1 MKLLLILTSL
11 VFGTGADILLESLS
25 RRNAEKRRLT
35 DVAIEG
41 TSGKLFEGQEINHY
55 NGTMRFKGSTVEKL
69 QEMAK
74 SSRKGLKATSK
85 VDCQYW
91 AVVTTINPPT
101 PAVERQAAQPGW
113 CLVVVGDKKGPFSYP
128 IPKGG
133 NMTIFLDVPK
143 QLEFSGESDFGK
155 LLPFNHFGR
164 KNLGFV
170 YAIIHGA
177 KTVFDFDDDNA
188 LISKRSQLGIPGYH
202 HAVAVTHAHEHESN
216 AHHGHKPA
224 TQSQG
229 QGHTYSVETAGAEY
243 NFSVINPY
251 PLLGATT
258 PNSWPR
264 GYPLTLIKATHF
276 DHSNPLTLHKMNI
289 PATTVGVIQYLANH
303 DPDVDAIYRLTQ
315 PLPLDFPVRGHTPL
329 VMPDRNALGKQV
341 FCPYNAQATIHNE
354 IALWSLLLPI
364 TVHGRVSD
372 IWRSYAAQRL
382 FADIGAKLV
391 FSPPVVVQFRN
402 SHNYL
407 ADFDSESPLYLE
419 ADKLVEQLTEWFSCE
434 PTLPGRMEELWV
446 MLYQHGYLGEKDVAL
461 VQAWL
466 EVLVQSGYTFPVITN
481 SHASCKK

>member
-1 MKLLLILTSL
+1 MKPLQSLLCILTGL
-11 VFGTGADILLESLS
+11 AVLINAEILLESLS
-25 RRNAEKRRLT
+25 RRNAEKRRLS
-35 DVAIEG
+35 DVTIEG

-55 NGTMRFKGSTVEKL
+55 NGSLRFKGATVESLK
-69 QEMAK
+69 EMAK
-74 SSRKGLKATSK
+74 NPRKGLKATSK
-85 VDCQYW
+85 VGCQYW

-101 PAVERQAAQPGW
+101 PAVERQANQPGW
-113 CLVVVGDKKGPFSYP
+113 CLVVVGDKKGPFSYA
-128 IPKGG
+128 IPKG
-133 NMTIFLDVPK
+133 NVTAFLDVTK

-177 KTVFDFDDDNA
+177 KTVFDFDDDNV

-202 HAVAVTHAHEHESN
+202 HVAHTREHIVG
-216 AHHGHKPA
+216 AHHGHKPS
-224 TQSQG
+224 TQSQD
-229 QGHTYSVETAGAEY
+229 HMYNVETAGPDY

-276 DHSNPLTLHKMNI
+276 DHSHPLTLHKVSI
-289 PATTVGVIQYLANH
+289 PSASVGVIQYLANH

-315 PLPLDFPVRGHTPL
+315 PLPLDFPVFGHAPL
-329 VMPDRNALGKQV
+329 AMPDHNAQGKQV

-419 ADKLVEQLTEWFSCE
+419 ADKLVEQLTEWHSCE
-434 PTLPGRMEELWV
+434 PTLPGRMEELWI
-446 MLYQHGYLGEKDVAL
+446 MLYQHGYLGAKDVAL

-466 EVLVQSGYTFPVITN
+466 EVLVQSGYTFPAINTT
-481 SHASCKK
+481 HALCKN